1 MPEPESHTLAGGR
14 VVVNDLLLYWI
25 HHGRIRVVPGIERF
39 DGTTVHFTDGT
50 ERDYGTILWATGF
63 RPTLPF
69 LDESLVSRRDGVP
82 LRYAGGIVP
91 AGLEKLYY
99 IGLAA
104 PRGPQIPLYG
114 VQTKLAIR
122 IVELHEAAG
131 DGGAEVGAYL
141 SALQEPEHRID
152 IVRADWDAEMADTE
166 RLLDAFATARTR
178 V

>member
-1 MPEPESHTLAGGR
+1 M
-14 VVVNDLLLYWI
+14 
-25 HHGRIRVVPGIERF
+25 VPGIERF

-141 SALQEPEHRID
+141 SALQEPERQDRHRPRRLGRRD
-152 IVRADWDAEMADTE
+152 GGHRAAARRVRDGANESVMRECDSLV
-166 RLLDAFATARTR
+166 RRCRR
-178 V
+178 VRRRR